1 MVLPTLKSPS
11 GWEAST
17 REWQASPDWPN
28 AYWARSE
35 EDLLASLRTSP
46 AGLSSVEAAARL
58 RRIGS
63 NNFEDSKT
71 PSAVATL
78 ARQFRSPLVAIL
90 IFAAI
95 VASFVGSHT
104 EALII
109 GAIVLAS
116 CALGFSQEYVASKAV
131 AALTERIARR
141 VAVERDGTTVSVP
154 VEEVVPGDV
163 VQLSAGNL
171 VPADGVLLEA
181 RDLNVSE
188 ATLTGE
194 TFPVTKETGV
204 SPATAQ
210 LTGRHNA
217 VFAGT
222 SVRSGTAS
230 MVVVQTGKHTEIAAI
245 AATLARA
252 VPETEFARGIRHF
265 GYLMTEVMLAIVIV
279 VFFAN
284 LLLHRPAID
293 SLLFSLALAVGL
305 TPELLPAII
314 SVTLAR
320 GARAMSAGGVIV
332 RRLEA
337 IENLG
342 SMDLLCTDKTG
353 TLTEG
358 VIHLDGCLDCD
369 GASST
374 EVRLWAQLNA
384 SLQTGMANP
393 LDQAIVAS
401 VLDHRMSRFEKVDEI
416 PYDFIRKR
424 LSVIVK
430 ENGAPGHLMICKGA
444 VNNLVAICSSVRAG
458 TGLLPLDAQQL
469 KAIDDRVRAWCLKGF
484 RVLGL
489 AVRRFPEHPSYRH
502 DDEFEMTFAG
512 FLLFLDPPKP
522 ECGPPSRVS
531 QIVASR

>member
-1 MVLPTLKSPS
+1 M
-11 GWEAST
+11 W
-17 REWQASPDWPN
+17 
-28 AYWARSE
+28 
-35 EDLLASLRTSP
+35 
-46 AGLSSVEAAARL
+46 L
-58 RRIGS
+58 RRPWPRLPRGLLDELRYNAIRQTIDSCRTGCTRGHRQAIGRKS
-63 NNFEDSKT
+63 
-71 PSAVATL
+71 
-78 ARQFRSPLVAIL
+78 
-90 IFAAI
+90 
-95 VASFVGSHT
+95 G
-104 EALII
+104 
-109 GAIVLAS
+109 
-116 CALGFSQEYVASKAV
+116 
-131 AALTERIARR
+131 ARR
-141 VAVERDGTTVSVP
+141 RCSGK
-154 VEEVVPGDV
+154 
-163 VQLSAGNL
+163 
-171 VPADGVLLEA
+171 A

-210 LTGRHNA
+210 ITGRRNA

-222 SVRSGTAS
+222 SVRSGTAR
-230 MVVVQTGKHTEIAAI
+230 MVVVQTGRRTEIAAI

-252 VPETEFARGIRHF
+252 VPETEFARGIRRF

-284 LLLHRPAID
+284 LLLHRPAIN

-320 GARAMSAGGVIV
+320 GARTMSAGGVIV

-444 VNNLVAICSSVRAG
+444 VNNLVAICSSVQAG
-458 TGLLPLDAQQL
+458 TGLVPLDAQQL

-502 DDEFEMTFAG
+502 DDEVRDDLRRLPAFPRPAQSRNAG
-512 FLLFLDPPKP
+512 HPQGSRRSWHQGEGHNRRQSVRGISSGGDHRTRACQHLDRRRTWQADQGCAVRSGA
-522 ECGPPSRVS
+522 EN
-531 QIVASR
+531 